1 MAKIIK
7 GGICI
12 SIIYLLAI
20 GCTLLV
26 SSRIQE
32 IDANNQFRNSN
43 SSLSIKLKG

>member
-1 MAKIIK
+1 MSKIIK

-12 SIIYLLAI
+12 SLIYLLAI
-20 GCTLLV
+20 SCTLLV

>member
-1 MAKIIK
+1 MIKIVK

-20 GCTLLV
+20 SCTLLV

-32 IDANNQFRNSN
+32 IDSSNSFRNSN
-43 SSLSIKLKG
+43 SSLSIK